1 MEGLHVDSHKMEIP
15 IQWMDLYAKDW
26 CQDIDQDDDVT
37 KATIL
42 IGTDLALLFPI
53 NVLTS
58 TGLPVETN
66 IAVLMK
72 SRITNKYLA
81 FGYNTKNIKHNIST
95 MMSNIDNF
103 DSEEELEPYD
113 ITPDSE
119 REEVHHVQRNDK
131 YNIPVQ
137 PKIDTVH
144 EVNTT
149 VPEPI
154 NVQNQSEQS
163 N

>member
-1 MEGLHVDSHKMEIP
+1 
-15 IQWMDLYAKDW
+15 
-26 CQDIDQDDDVT
+26 
-37 KATIL
+37 
-42 IGTDLALLFPI
+42 
-53 NVLTS
+53 
-58 TGLPVETN
+58 
-66 IAVLMK
+66 
-72 SRITNKYLA
+72 
-81 FGYNTKNIKHNIST
+81 

-103 DSEEELEPYD
+103 DSNEPYD
-113 ITPDSE
+113 ITLDSE
-119 REEVHHVQRNDK
+119 HEEVHHEQRDNQ